1 MNEVTMLRELRP
13 VPSPAE
19 LEALRT
25 AARERFVAGTAPTR
39 APRRWR
45 RPILAGGLV
54 TAAAAGAAIA
64 LLLASGPGAAPGRH
78 ATAANSRTIVT
89 TAWTVRED
97 ADGTVSIYLRE
108 YANPAGLQRALQAA
122 GVNAIIR
129 SVPYVVQRG
138 FSNKLVVQPTCNY
151 DTTNDGAPP
160 AVQRAVLTMGR
171 PALPAMFIVHPDAMP
186 PGSALFLAFMANPP
200 RAAGNVPMKPVVL
213 SNDTAPACVSAPVK
227 VPGPSAPVPTA
238 KPGGLAPSSLPKA
251 T

>member
-1 MNEVTMLRELRP
+1 MNEVIMLRELRP

-19 LEALRT
+19 LDAMRT

-39 APRRWR
+39 APRSWR
-45 RPILAGGLV
+45 RPMLAGGLV
-54 TAAAAGAAIA
+54 TATAAGAAAA
-64 LLLASGPGAAPGRH
+64 LVLASGPGAVPGRH
-78 ATAANSRTIVT
+78 ATSGHSQTIVT

-138 FSNKLVVQPTCNY
+138 FNKLVVQPTCNY
-151 DTTNDGAPP
+151 DTANDGAPP
-160 AVQRAVLTMGR
+160 AVQRAVLSMGQQ
-171 PALPAMFIVHPDAMP
+171 ALPAMFIVHPDAMP

-200 RAAGNVPMKPVVL
+200 RAAGNIPMKPVVL
-213 SNDTAPACVSAPVK
+213 SNDTAPACVQAPVK
-227 VPGPSAPVPTA
+227 PPGQSAPNPAT
-238 KPGGLAPSSLPKA
+238 KPGSSAPSVLPKPA
-251 T
+251 